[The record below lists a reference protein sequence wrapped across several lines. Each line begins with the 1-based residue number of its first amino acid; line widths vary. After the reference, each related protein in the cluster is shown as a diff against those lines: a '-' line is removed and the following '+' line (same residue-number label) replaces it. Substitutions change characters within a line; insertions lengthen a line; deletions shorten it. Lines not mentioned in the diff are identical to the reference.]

1 VFIAH
6 RRRQLLDYVAPRKSV
21 SVGEPHDAPRI
32 SMVRMAPISAASTV
46 VTDTDAP
53 EAMAPALRA
62 RGITVVQA

>member
-1 VFIAH
+1 MFIAH
-6 RRRQLLDYVAPRKSV
+6 RRRQLLDYVAPRKFV

-32 SMVRMAPISAASTV
+32 SMVRMAPISASTV

-53 EAMAPALRA
+53 ETMAPALRA